1 MRLQIRLKRRMRWN
15 ETRDRREKK
24 ARTQLYLYDLF
35 KWRPFKRGL
44 RAKKN
49 EIGRGLW
56 AEEDWLGRGELRL
69 VSSNQNGWK
78 IIQTIKLFF
87 NIAFLPSTE
96 INRQFVN
103 NQFISND

>member
-1 MRLQIRLKRRMRWN
+1 MIYLNGARLKEGREQRKTKLVAVCERR
-15 ETRDRREKK
+15 K
-24 ARTQLYLYDLF
+24 
-35 KWRPFKRGL
+35 
-44 RAKKN
+44 
-49 EIGRGLW
+49 IGW
-56 AEEDWLGRGELRL
+56 DEANCELRL
-69 VSSNQNGWK
+69 VSNNQNGWK

>member
-56 AEEDWLGRGELRL
+56 AEEDWLGRGELWTQ
-69 VSSNQNGWK
+69 VSFKQPK
-78 IIQTIKLFF
+78 RMKDY
-87 NIAFLPSTE
+87 
-96 INRQFVN
+96 
-103 NQFISND
+103 SND